1 MRSVV
6 IFGIE
11 RFPAGAKRRGLKVK
25 ASEPSFNMG
34 IIETVLK
41 VAEER
46 RIILEQLR
54 EALLSNDIEALK
66 RLASRLCGLEDD

>member
-1 MRSVV
+1 
-6 IFGIE
+6 
-11 RFPAGAKRRGLKVK
+11 
-25 ASEPSFNMG
+25 MG
-34 IIETVLK
+34 IIETALK

-54 EALLSNDIEALK
+54 EALLSNDIDALK

>member
-1 MRSVV
+1 M
-6 IFGIE
+6 
-11 RFPAGAKRRGLKVK
+11 KVK
-25 ASEPSFNMG
+25 ASEPSFNIG
-34 IIETVLK
+34 IIETALK